1 MVHAPDRPLAT
12 DCLRRLGAARK
23 DLRHYRITS
32 PEQFRSAS
40 PDTLASI
47 GREALETIRRVL
59 DGGDPVA
66 VRLLFWDAE
75 AEGIDYE
82 VALSSAAS
90 GRCLLIVS
98 YDAGTDGEG
107 RAWAVLR
114 AMAAREV
121 DDRLQR

>member
-1 MVHAPDRPLAT
+1 MLAFSGATIRHLGAITPTPDRSLSG
-12 DCLRRLGAARK
+12 DGLLRLDAARK
-23 DLRHYRITS
+23 ALRHGRITS
-32 PEQFRSAS
+32 PEQFRATDA
-40 PDTLASI
+40 DTLASI

-66 VRLLFWDAE
+66 VRRLLRGAE
-75 AEGIDYE
+75 AEGID
-82 VALSSAAS
+82 
-90 GRCLLIVS
+90 
-98 YDAGTDGEG
+98 GER